1 MLLWVQLLICFSLTI
16 EDASLFLAMYM
27 WTAPASSQAI
37 WVASPPVSATGE
49 CSTVNDC
56 TLQVLQID
64 GLPKEW
70 PNITGTVLS
79 SFRLLTICGNDLH
92 WYFRFQASQLLPLG
106 LLFPLSST
114 AASVQQWKKDQRR
127 QLFNYKATNCLD
139 LCLLKPSKP
148 NATFSC
154 QVSAWALPVPDPSQ
168 DPSPVA
174 DKSAYR
180 IS

>member
-106 LLFPLSST
+106 LLFPLSSQPLLFSNERKT
-114 AASVQQWKKDQRR
+114 KEDNFSITKR
-127 QLFNYKATNCLD
+127 QIVL
-139 LCLLKPSKP
+139 
-148 NATFSC
+148 TFAC
-154 QVSAWALPVPDPSQ
+154 
-168 DPSPVA
+168 
-174 DKSAYR
+174 
-180 IS
+180 

>member
-1 MLLWVQLLICFSLTI
+1 MLWVQLLICFSLTI

-49 CSTVNDC
+49 CSTVV
-56 TLQVLQID
+56 VLQID

-92 WYFRFQASQLLPLG
+92 WYFRFRASQLLPLG
-106 LLFPLSST
+106 LLFPLSSQPLLFSNERKT
-114 AASVQQWKKDQRR
+114 KEDNFSIKKR
-127 QLFNYKATNCLD
+127 QIVL
-139 LCLLKPSKP
+139 
-148 NATFSC
+148 TFAC
-154 QVSAWALPVPDPSQ
+154 
-168 DPSPVA
+168 
-174 DKSAYR
+174 
-180 IS
+180 

>member
-1 MLLWVQLLICFSLTI
+1 MLWVQLLICFSLTI

-92 WYFRFQASQLLPLG
+92 CYFRFQASQLLPLG
-106 LLFPLSST
+106 LLFPLSSQPLLFSNERKT
-114 AASVQQWKKDQRR
+114 KEDNFSITKR
-127 QLFNYKATNCLD
+127 QIVL
-139 LCLLKPSKP
+139 
-148 NATFSC
+148 TFAC
-154 QVSAWALPVPDPSQ
+154 
-168 DPSPVA
+168 
-174 DKSAYR
+174 
-180 IS
+180 